1 MSVSRSLRCLFA
13 IPPTPS
19 PCIRHSFHTCSPLH
33 GRQPK
38 HPNIKAKDLGLVKTP
53 ASARQPTTSKRGRG
67 RLNLQPYTKKD
78 WEDLAKIYTPEQI
91 EAIKAGE
98 GSVNL
103 SDLTNQGTIREDQF
117 ALPYFEDLSTIHPV
131 VDKPI
136 RAPESN
142 YDPDL
147 RYKEED
153 ELLDDVVDW
162 AQNLPDDPDRQ
173 DWVKFQENLR
183 LTVGKEEAERNPRS
197 YLSPELPV
205 IKGLPRHSEAD
216 DIEPAMRRL
225 MLQTGYTIEEIKK
238 FRIRVM
244 VYHHVRNTT
253 RMGKIQSMYFLA
265 VAGNGK
271 GLLGIGEGKSVEMDD
286 ARVQAC
292 MAAVRNMVP
301 IPRYED
307 RTIFGDVKA
316 KVGATTVEVMSR
328 PPGKA
333 LFSSFT
339 FLSFFSKIKLIKPS
353 HKSSKEIEL
362 NH

>member
-13 IPPTPS
+13 NPPKPS
-19 PCIRHSFHTCSPLH
+19 TCIRQSFHTCTPLYA
-33 GRQPK
+33 RQPK
-38 HPNIKAKDLGLVKTP
+38 HPNIKAKDLGLVTTQ
-53 ASARQPTTSKRGRG
+53 ASARQPTKSKRGREPI
-67 RLNLQPYTKKD
+67 NLQSYSEKD
-78 WEDLAKIYTPEQI
+78 WEDLAKIYTPEQL

-98 GSVNL
+98 ESVNK
-103 SDLTNQGTIREDQF
+103 SDLAKQGTIREDSF
-117 ALPYFEDLSTIHPV
+117 ALPYFDDLAYVHPV

-162 AQNLPDDPDRQ
+162 AQNLPNEPQRS
-173 DWVKFQENLR
+173 DWTNFQEKLR
-183 LTVGKEEAERNPRS
+183 LTVGKEEAERNSRS
-197 YLSPELPV
+197 YMSPELPV
-205 IKGLPRHSEAD
+205 IEGLPRHSDAD

-225 MLQTGYTIEEIKK
+225 MKQTGYSLEEIRK

-244 VYHHVRNTT
+244 VFHQVRNTT
-253 RMGKIQSMYFLA
+253 RMGKIESMYFLA

-271 GLLGIGEGKSVEMDD
+271 GLLGIGEGKSVEIDD
-286 ARVQAC
+286 ARTQAC

-328 PPGKA
+328 PPGNV
-333 LFSSFT
+333 
-339 FLSFFSKIKLIKPS
+339 FLSFFLPIYFFQKKKHYRVITIIPKGMV
-353 HKSSKEIEL
+353 
-362 NH
+362 